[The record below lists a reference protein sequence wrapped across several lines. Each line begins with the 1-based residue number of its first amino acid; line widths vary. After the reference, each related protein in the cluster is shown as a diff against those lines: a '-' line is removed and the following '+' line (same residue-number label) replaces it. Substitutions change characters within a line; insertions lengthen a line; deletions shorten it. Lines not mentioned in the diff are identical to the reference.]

1 MKIFISTLL
10 IVCAW
15 AHNAQA
21 HELESNRATLVLR
34 DAQHVSLTFFVDYPA
49 VLHQVLAPNRT
60 AQEFMLMVAAMKP
73 EEFQAQLQEAQR
85 KLQSST
91 ILKTH
96 KGKPAELINWSW
108 PKAAAVQSQL
118 QQRAMQSVVAA
129 SDHSHVVPTEI
140 RVEAKSNNAADFTL
154 VTLKLPAQFQQ
165 VLVVSYQPK
174 QVWLKPHAVSP
185 AISF

>member
-129 SDHSHVVPTEI
+129 SDHSHMVPTEI
-140 RVEAKSNNAADFTL
+140 RAEAKSDHPADFTS
-154 VTLKLPAQFQQ
+154 VTLRPAAQFKQ
-165 VLVVSYQPK
+165 VLVVSYRPK
-174 QVWLKPHAVSP
+174 QVWVNPGMPSP
-185 AISF
+185 SIKF

>member
-10 IVCAW
+10 VLCGW
-15 AHNAQA
+15 VHNAQA

-49 VLHQVLAPNRT
+49 VLHQVLAPNRS
-60 AQEFMLMVAAMKP
+60 AQD
-73 EEFQAQLQEAQR
+73 
-85 KLQSST
+85 
-91 ILKTH
+91 
-96 KGKPAELINWSW
+96 NWSW
-108 PKAAAVQSQL
+108 PMAAAVQSQL

-129 SDHSHVVPTEI
+129 SEHSHVVPTEI
-140 RVEAKSNNAADFTL
+140 RAEATSNHPADFTS
-154 VTLKLPAQFQQ
+154 VTLRPAAQFKQ
-165 VLVVSYQPK
+165 VLVVSYRPK